1 MQCSI
6 CNYITYYRA
15 RGSHGQEAVGDAVRI
30 PYASPLR
37 YSEECMKQA
46 ARRKRP
52 PDPSDSLSRPP
63 GTCCRAIALDLTGR
77 WLRAELKTVCRSGD
91 INCYMREVFLARK
104 SGAKPGKYRQQADIA
119 IVSRARSVKI
129 FLAGDPAATIS
140 LAPQENVF
148 PRTESGGPIGVA
160 ALAIGCAI
168 PPKAAISIQA
178 QCFGHSGTCR
188 ALNRGFLRCSPRLL
202 TQSRL
207 APVRLLK

>member
-1 MQCSI
+1 MQ
-6 CNYITYYRA
+6 YVFR
-15 RGSHGQEAVGDAVRI
+15 
-30 PYASPLR
+30 
-37 YSEECMKQA
+37 M
-46 ARRKRP
+46 RRPCDLGRMYETSCPPKAT

-104 SGAKPGKYRQQADIA
+104 SKTNAKISSTGRYRHCQQSAERQDM
-119 IVSRARSVKI
+119 
-129 FLAGDPAATIS
+129 PC
-140 LAPQENVF
+140 
-148 PRTESGGPIGVA
+148 GGPSCDDIVGAPGECFSSNRVRRTDWRA